1 MTIQIAT
8 LQHWI
13 SAIVD
18 CLSAANTKQN
28 DLQDEDTCLWVIEIT
43 KK

>member
-1 MTIQIAT
+1 MQCDNTDCNVAT
-8 LQHWI
+8 LD
-13 SAIVD
+13 IVD

-28 DLQDEDTCLWVIEIT
+28 DLRDEDTCLWVIEIT